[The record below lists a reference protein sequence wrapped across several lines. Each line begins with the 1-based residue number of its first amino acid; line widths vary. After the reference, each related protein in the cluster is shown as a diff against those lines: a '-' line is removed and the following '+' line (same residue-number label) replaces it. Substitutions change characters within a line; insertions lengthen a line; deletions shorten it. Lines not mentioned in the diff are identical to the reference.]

1 VTADPIPDRSF
12 ASVPPAIQHFDR
24 NAEHLGQLWQSHKP
38 LRRFLVHDRL
48 PSRPDASV
56 VRRLPSSH
64 AGRTGGLLIAELVDN
79 RCRCKPLQ
87 TPEGGQLSLAVILCR
102 NLVQRGLRLS
112 VGASDLLGTSLTHAY
127 RRCVCDRYE
136 LISPQTPQGNHAE
149 SEPR

>member
-1 VTADPIPDRSF
+1 
-12 ASVPPAIQHFDR
+12 
-24 NAEHLGQLWQSHKP
+24 
-38 LRRFLVHDRL
+38 
-48 PSRPDASV
+48 V

-112 VGASDLLGTSLTHAY
+112 VGAQAISSAARSPTLIGAAY
-127 RRCVCDRYE
+127 V
-136 LISPQTPQGNHAE
+136 IVTNSSPPRHLKATTRTPNRANALRG
-149 SEPR
+149 PIRG